1 MSFLP
6 PGNLADP
13 GIETMSPALADKYF
27 TAEPTEMSNL
37 ILRNE
42 CFWGGGGID
51 MELFKARIKFRID
64 TVWIK

>member
-42 CFWGGGGID
+42 CFGGGG
-51 MELFKARIKFRID
+51 ELTWSYFRQELNLE
-64 TVWIK
+64 